1 MKHLRAGIM
10 ALTMMGAVL
19 VAVPVA
25 TAHAAPAVTALPT
38 VSAALADDNT
48 SVIVDVRGGPSR

>member
-1 MKHLRAGIM
+1 MKHPQGRDHGAG
-10 ALTMMGAVL
+10 LMGAVL